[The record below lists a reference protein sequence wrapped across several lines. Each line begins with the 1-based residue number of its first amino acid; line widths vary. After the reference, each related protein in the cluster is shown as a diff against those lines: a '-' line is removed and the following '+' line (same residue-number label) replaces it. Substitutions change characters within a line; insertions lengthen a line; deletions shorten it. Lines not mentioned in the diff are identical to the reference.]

1 MDTSLLGRFALSASA
16 AVACLAGCAG
26 PQVQGPIAAVPLSQ
40 NIHASMQSQAKSGT
54 LLYVSWAGGVNVYT
68 YPSGQIVT
76 TLTGFESPAGL
87 CSDKAGNVFVDDT
100 MGSVVY
106 EFAHGGTQPIA
117 TLVSYTDAF
126 TPIGC
131 TVDPTTNNLAVTND
145 GTNQVFVFQNE
156 SGTPEMYNN
165 PYALGYYGC
174 TYDGSG
180 NLFMRG
186 TTSHIAELPKG
197 SSTFE
202 NLKLSGN
209 IQDLVGF
216 AWDGKYL
223 SIDSNNPSNVNYRV
237 RVKGTKATIVRKASL
252 GGAEFVFQFTIYNN
266 QLIGPDE
273 EAGKVSFWKYPN
285 IGNPVKQIALEL
297 PVGTAISL
305 PR

>member
-1 MDTSLLGRFALSASA
+1 MS
-16 AVACLAGCAG
+16 
-26 PQVQGPIAAVPLSQ
+26 I
-40 NIHASMQSQAKSGT
+40 NI
-54 LLYVSWAGGVNVYT
+54 
-68 YPSGQIVT
+68 PSGQPVM

-100 MGSVVY
+100 MASVVY

-117 TLVSYTDAF
+117 ELYSYTDAF
-126 TPIGC
+126 SPIGC
-131 TVDPTTNNLAVTND
+131 TVDPRADNLAVLNLD
-145 GTNQVFVFQNE
+145 TNQVFVFQNE
-156 SGTPEMYNN
+156 TGTPETYNN

-186 TTSHIAELPKG
+186 TTSHIAELAKG
-197 SSTFE
+197 STTFE
-202 NLKLSGN
+202 NIKLNGN

-223 SIDSNNPSNVNYRV
+223 SIDSNNPSNVNYRI

-252 GGAEFVFQFTIYNN
+252 RGAEFVFQFTIYDG
-266 QLIGPDE
+266 QFIGPDGD
-273 EAGKVSFWKYPN
+273 ASKVSFWKYPN